1 MAEPVEGALVPM
13 SLAHGVKDV
22 EARYGFQGDV
32 QIDRFDL
39 PPNEREVE
47 VLTRYGTRFLPHV
60 EASDRVPGGYTLWGL
75 VPQRTAYG
83 KRYARVLAV
92 GDSVPAAALADHEY
106 VGTFHDLGH
115 VWHVFITKEGAR

>member
-1 MAEPVEGALVPM
+1 MTIQPSPGALPGPYEDEV
-13 SLAHGVKDV
+13 SAHGTLVPV
-22 EARYGFQGDV
+22 GDV

-75 VPQRTAYG
+75 VPQRTPYG
-83 KRYARVLAV
+83 KRYARVLAA
-92 GDSVPAAALADHEY
+92 GDSVPTAALADHEY